1 MGLEGLVETVI
12 TFTCISSVV
21 SFALE
26 NVRGVIGT
34 KEDHWDEAMLVVSI
48 AICYTFDVQLLQ
60 SIAGNVSAM
69 SVGPYVDYLI
79 GGSAMAGGG
88 AKLLKRINRDVAKVK
103 KAAG

>member
-26 NVRGVIGT
+26 NVRGVIT
-34 KEDHWDEAMLVVSI
+34 TDDHWDEVMLGVSI
-48 AICYTFDVQLLQ
+48 AICYVFDVQLLQ
-60 SIAGNVSAM
+60 SISGGVSAL

-88 AKLLKRINRDVAKVK
+88 AKLLKRINRDVSKVK

>member
-26 NVRGVIGT
+26 NIRGVIGT
-34 KEDHWDEAMLVVSI
+34 DDHWDEVMLGVSI
-48 AICYTFDVQLLQ
+48 AICYVFDVQLLQ
-60 SIAGNVSAM
+60 SISGGVSAL
-69 SVGPYVDYLI
+69 SAGPYVDYLI

-88 AKLLKRINRDVAKVK
+88 AKLLKRINRDGAKVK
-103 KAAG
+103 KAAA

>member
-26 NVRGVIGT
+26 NIRGVIKT
-34 KEDHWDEAMLVVSI
+34 DDHWDEVMLSVSI
-48 AICYTFDVQLLQ
+48 LICYTFDGQLLQ
-60 SIAGNVSAM
+60 SIAGNVSAL
-69 SVGPYVDYLI
+69 SAGPYVDYLI

-88 AKLLKRINRDVAKVK
+88 AKLLKRINRDVSKVK

>member
-12 TFTCISSVV
+12 TFSCISSVV

-26 NVRGVIGT
+26 NVRGVIQT
-34 KEDHWDEAMLVVSI
+34 DDHWDEVMLGVSI
-48 AICYTFDVQLLQ
+48 AICFVFDVQLLQ
-60 SIAGNVSAM
+60 SISGGVSAL
-69 SVGPYVDYLI
+69 SAGPYVDYVI

-88 AKLLKRINRDVAKVK
+88 AKLLRRINRDVDKVK

>member
-26 NVRGVIGT
+26 NIRGVIKT
-34 KEDHWDEAMLVVSI
+34 DDHWDEVMLSVSI

-60 SIAGNVSAM
+60 SISGGVSAL

-88 AKLLKRINRDVAKVK
+88 AKLLKRINRDVSKVK